1 MSMAM
6 GSQHRALGSTAA
18 LLGVFQLSISS
29 AATPLAGQVVVLGT
43 TPWLAFMLLASLVL
57 LLLTRLSA
65 KQVPA
70 SLNAL
75 TGH

>member
-6 GSQHRALGSTAA
+6 GSQHSALGSTAA

-29 AATPLAGQVVVLGT
+29 AATPLADKVVVLGT
-43 TPWLAFMLLASLVL
+43 TPWLLASLVL

-65 KQVPA
+65 RQAPA
-70 SLNAL
+70 TLHAL
-75 TGH
+75 AGH